1 MSGKYN
7 PDRYTRQSLRLP
19 DRDYT
24 TRSAYFITIR
34 TDKLQPLFEI
44 PELRTILEETWQA
57 LPKRFPSISLDEFV
71 IMSDHIH
78 FILWLEGTGTNA
90 PTLGSVVGAYKSLTS
105 VAWIRHIE
113 ANKLM
118 QYPGRIWHRNYYES
132 VVRIGALEATR
143 QYIRNNPKR
152 RKERDSTREM

>member
-1 MSGKYN
+1 MPNKYN